1 MVGHE
6 NRPEKADADRR
17 RFLELAAKLGIAA
30 GPVAMVALAN
40 PKYAAASGFTP
51 PGGSSS
57 GGSSSGGSSS
67 GGSSSGGSS
76 SGSSILRVSPS
87 HEGRASD
94 GDHRR

>member
-30 GPVAMVALAN
+30 PPVVMVALAN

-57 GGSSSGGSSS
+57 GGSSSGSSS

-76 SGSSILRVSPS
+76 SGSSTLRVFPS
-87 HEGRASD
+87 RDGRASD